1 MMKILILGAG
11 GVGGYFGAHLLRSG
25 ADVTFLVRERRKALI
40 EANGLQIETPRGAFS
55 VRPKLLCANEVKP
68 EYDLIILA
76 PKSYD
81 LDDALRSLD
90 GTSGYGVVLPFLNG
104 MDHLDVLDRQF
115 GRAAVMGGVAH
126 IAATITESGAIKQ
139 LNDIH
144 SLTVGPRHPDQVE
157 LARAFVALCQAA
169 EFDGIYAEDIEQVL
183 WDKWVFLATLAGMTT
198 VCRGSVGEIVATP
211 HGEALTRQ
219 MYDACCEVAGLSG
232 YPTGAAARERAL
244 TLLTTQGSAFT
255 ASMLRDLQAGQ
266 ATEHEHV
273 LGAMSRRGMALGLPM
288 ELLRLA
294 HTHLAVQAGRRA
306 GAGA

>member
-126 IAATITESGAIKQ
+126 IAAMITESGAIKQ

>member
-1 MMKILILGAG
+1 MRILILGAG

-40 EANGLQIETPRGAFS
+40 EANGLQIETPRGVFS
-55 VRPKLLCANEVKP
+55 VHPKLVCANEVKP

-90 GTSGYGVVLPFLNG
+90 GASGRGVVLPFLNG
-104 MDHLDVLDRQF
+104 MDHLDALDQRF

-126 IAATITESGAIKQ
+126 IAATITESGAIRQ

-144 SLTVGPRHPDQVE
+144 SLTVGPRHPDHAE

-169 EFDGIYAEDIEQVL
+169 EFDGIYAEEIEQVL

-219 MYDACCEVAGLSG
+219 MYDACCEVARLSG